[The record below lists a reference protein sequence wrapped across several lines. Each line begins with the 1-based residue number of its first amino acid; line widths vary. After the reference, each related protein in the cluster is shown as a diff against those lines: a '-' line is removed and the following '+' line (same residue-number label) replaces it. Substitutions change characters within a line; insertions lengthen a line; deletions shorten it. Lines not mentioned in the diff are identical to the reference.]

1 MVSEYFAFSSKSNI
15 QVASVT
21 IYSLWLSVVND
32 FLFVRLL
39 RKKRHSLAGTS
50 PAPVET
56 VESTLPSS
64 KTPGILVHEQ
74 RDP

>member
-1 MVSEYFAFSSKSNI
+1 M
-15 QVASVT
+15 T
-21 IYSLWLSVVND
+21 IYSLWFSVVND
-32 FLFVRLL
+32 FLSVRLL
-39 RKKRHSLAGTS
+39 RKKRRSLAGAS

-56 VESTLPSS
+56 VESTLSSS

>member
-1 MVSEYFAFSSKSNI
+1 LVSEYFAFSSKSNL
-15 QVASVT
+15 QVALAT

-32 FLFVRLL
+32 FLFVRVL
-39 RKKRHSLAGTS
+39 RKKRRSLARTS

-56 VESTLPSS
+56 VEPTLSSS

-74 RDP
+74 SDP